1 MRINPNKNTISSIW
15 ENYRPESRCL
25 PMSQNLIKAGV
36 IVPSQWPLAR
46 VWLEVATLLSIAPRH
61 IERLEFW
68 HHQIWVKI
76 QHKKAVFVSYRRLPL
91 WTETGLDAIQNCSEC
106 SGLEQLGE
114 MLSLE
119 VKHYQTQYNPL
130 VLEEWRSAY
139 AQKSQQ
145 FKLETQRQAQ
155 EEERLRPLRERQQTC
170 QQWRDSWKTILHYCN
185 SFDAL
190 ERLAPELQQQS
201 QEFAD
206 LPEGETAMQL
216 WHQRWQELT
225 QATA

>member
-1 MRINPNKNTISSIW
+1 MRYPNNNAISSIW

-68 HHQIWVKI
+68 PHQIWVKI
-76 QHKKAVFVSYRRLPL
+76 QQKKAVFVSYRRLPL
-91 WTETGLDAIQNCSEC
+91 WKETGLDSIQNCSDR
-106 SGLEQLGE
+106 SSLEQLGE

-119 VKHYQTQYNPL
+119 VKHYKNQYNPA
-130 VLEEWRSAY
+130 VLEEWRSAW
-139 AQKSQQ
+139 AKKSQY
-145 FKLETQRQAQ
+145 FKLEAQRQAQ
-155 EEERLRPLRERQQTC
+155 EEERLKPIRARQQAG
-170 QQWRDSWKTILHYCN
+170 QQWHEGWKTVLHYCN
-185 SFDAL
+185 SFDSL